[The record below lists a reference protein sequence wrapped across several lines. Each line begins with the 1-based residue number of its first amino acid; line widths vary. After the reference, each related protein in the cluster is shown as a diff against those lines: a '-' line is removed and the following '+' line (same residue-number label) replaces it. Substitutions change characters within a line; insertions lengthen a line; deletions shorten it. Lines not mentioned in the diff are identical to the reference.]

1 VFEEEASK
9 RSPTEQSAID
19 WAEHLQQST
28 EVETQR
34 QAEQDAAAVASKEEP
49 PTAEQEQEA
58 DGNEGKQPRNQRG
71 RDSPRRLT
79 RQMTLARELSTDEKN
94 PKSKTLSDVD
104 QDGVTVWVGGLPYEL
119 AVDKTA
125 LHDLLST
132 HGGDLKAI
140 TVRLKPP
147 AEAGGTNKSWCF
159 ATFRNEDAI
168 ERLQHAAATAEQ
180 SELKLS
186 PCLEINPPSSPYEHD
201 EEALT
206 PMVAVGDVEYTFER
220 KSPDHSLS
228 SRVADSTGQSSSPH
242 AAAGLSLE
250 APWPPSI
257 KIKKADVE
265 RTLFT
270 RKLEAIFAGR
280 LNGMKMDRGLLS
292 KNNTSV
298 GHLAQVH
305 VSAAQANGQP
315 AKKFGR
321 SPLPRRLAGS

>member
-1 VFEEEASK
+1 
-9 RSPTEQSAID
+9 
-19 WAEHLQQST
+19 
-28 EVETQR
+28 
-34 QAEQDAAAVASKEEP
+34 
-49 PTAEQEQEA
+49 
-58 DGNEGKQPRNQRG
+58 
-71 RDSPRRLT
+71 
-79 RQMTLARELSTDEKN
+79 MTLARELSTDEKN

-206 PMVAVGDVEYTFER
+206 PT
-220 KSPDHSLS
+220 HLS
-228 SRVADSTGQSSSPH
+228 AN
-242 AAAGLSLE
+242 
-250 APWPPSI
+250 
-257 KIKKADVE
+257 
-265 RTLFT
+265 
-270 RKLEAIFAGR
+270 R
-280 LNGMKMDRGLLS
+280 LA
-292 KNNTSV
+292 T
-298 GHLAQVH
+298 
-305 VSAAQANGQP
+305 VSALALRTAPDSRPHHMQP
-315 AKKFGR
+315 LASRSKPHGR
-321 SPLPRRLAGS
+321 HPSKSRRQMSSEHFSPASLRPSSQGG